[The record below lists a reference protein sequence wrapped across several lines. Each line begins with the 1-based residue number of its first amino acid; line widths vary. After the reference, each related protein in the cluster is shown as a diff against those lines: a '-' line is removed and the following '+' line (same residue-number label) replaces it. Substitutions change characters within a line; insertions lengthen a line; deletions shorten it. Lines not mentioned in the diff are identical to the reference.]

1 MPRLRRRELLAALA
15 LGALPGRR
23 AAAQPQAGSAPLQL
37 LRTGDIGGLPWIELP
52 LQGMATRWLVDS
64 GASAAVIAP
73 ALAER
78 LQLRPLSPISV
89 ALAGGVQT
97 LPRYRLPDFADA
109 TEGAASAAIALDLQ
123 QLLGEA
129 GGRLDGALGAPWL
142 RQRITRFDFAAG
154 RLHWGPSAAALPPGA
169 AAAASSVTA
178 SSAPAVANAALPS
191 RAAVLPL
198 RWDQGLPVV
207 SLALGARAAEG
218 FVFDTGNAGA
228 LLLFARSAAA
238 LRDEVAALPTTT
250 VRELGGS
257 VHAGF
262 ARIERL
268 IAPGWV
274 AHEVPAAL
282 ESGDAPPRGMH
293 FDRLAGSLGVALFE
307 PGAVTLDG
315 PGARLIV
322 ELPGL
327 PDPPALPG
335 GFGFRLVVDNGLR
348 IGAVIAASPAA
359 LAAVQAGDA
368 VQAIDGADARAWS
381 PAQAWQQLA
390 GRDQVMLQLFAQ
402 GRSRYIELRRER
414 FFPLLR

>member
-52 LQGMATRWLVDS
+52 LQGMTTRWLIDS

-89 ALAGGVQT
+89 AMAGGVQT
-97 LPRYRLPDFADA
+97 VPRYRLPEFADA
-109 TEGAASAAIALDLQ
+109 AEGAGSAAIALDLQ

-154 RLHWGPSAAALPPGA
+154 RLHWGP
-169 AAAASSVTA
+169 
-178 SSAPAVANAALPS
+178 LPS
-191 RAAVLPL
+191 TVAATAAVLPL

-282 ESGDAPPRGMH
+282 ESGDAQPRGMH

-327 PDPPALPG
+327 PDPPALGG

>member
-1 MPRLRRRELLAALA
+1 MPGPRRRELLAALA
-15 LGALPGRR
+15 LGGLAAPRV
-23 AAAQPQAGSAPLQL
+23 AAQPQAGSAPLQL

-52 LQGMATRWLVDS
+52 LQGLATRWLVDS
-64 GASAAVIAP
+64 GATAAVIAP

-97 LPRYRLPDFADA
+97 LPRYRLPALLA
-109 TEGAASAAIALDLQ
+109 GGLASEAAAIALDLQ

-129 GGRLDGALGAPWL
+129 GGRLDGAVGAPWL
-142 RQRITRFDFAAG
+142 HERVTRFDFAAG
-154 RLHWGPSAAALPPGA
+154 RLHWGPPPGA
-169 AAAASSVTA
+169 VAAA
-178 SSAPAVANAALPS
+178 
-191 RAAVLPL
+191 AAVLPL

-228 LLLFARSAAA
+228 LLLFARRAAA
-238 LRDEVAALPTTT
+238 LRGELGALPTTT

-268 IAPGWV
+268 VAPGWV
-274 AHEVPAAL
+274 AREVPAAL
-282 ESGDAPPRGMH
+282 EGGDAPHRGMH
-293 FDRLAGSLGVALFE
+293 FDRLAGSLGTALFE
-307 PGAVTLDG
+307 PGAVMLDG

-327 PDPPALPG
+327 PEPPALPG
-335 GFGFRLVVDNGLR
+335 GFGFRLSVDNGLR

-359 LAAVQAGDA
+359 LAGVQAGDA
-368 VQAIDGADARAWS
+368 VQAIDGVDARAWS

-390 GRDQVMLQLFAQ
+390 GREQVKLQLFAQ
-402 GRSRYIELRRER
+402 GRSRLVELRRER